1 MMLIIEHRL
10 VKRWGP
16 VMHDLVIRNGKIVDG
31 TGAPAFAGDIS
42 IDADKIVNV
51 GGKAGAGRREIDATG
66 SLVTP
71 GWVDIHTHYDGQ
83 VSWDPY
89 LSPSSWHGVTTL
101 VMGNCGVGF
110 APVRRGQEDF
120 LISMMDGVE
129 DIPTETLKAGIDFQW
144 ESFAEY
150 LDALAGM
157 KRVLDVGTHVPHCA
171 VRAYVMG
178 ERGAANEPATPDD
191 IAQMAAI
198 VRDGAR
204 AGALGVS
211 TSRTLLHRTRDKAYV
226 PGTFAAIDEMMGIGR
241 ALGDAGGGV
250 FEMVTDVVGDD
261 ANLGW
266 VARLSAETGCRISLA
281 AVINRRSGMRMHEIF
296 DFIRGNNA
304 KGSHIVAQVAAR
316 PAASLMSLQSSLHP
330 FSTHRSYRQLMTG
343 LSFVERVDKMRD
355 PRVRGQ
361 ILNDQPAVKEE
372 QTLAMVSQF
381 EHHFAL
387 GDPPD
392 YEPTREMSI
401 LERAKR
407 VGKTPQELAYD
418 TLLERDGHGI
428 IYMPLAFKDYSFD
441 ALHPL
446 LTDDATILSLSD
458 GGAHCGVICDAGM
471 PTYLLTH
478 WVRDRRRGARIAL
491 EIAVKRQTKDTAE
504 LYGLRDRG
512 VLAAGMKADIN
523 LIDFES
529 LRLHPPQ
536 MAFDL
541 PANGRRFVQHVDGY
555 LYTIVSGEI
564 TYERGEPTGAMPG
577 KIVRRF

>member
-1 MMLIIEHRL
+1 
-10 VKRWGP
+10 
-16 VMHDLVIRNGKIVDG
+16 MHDLVIRNGKIADG
-31 TGAPAFAGDIS
+31 TGAPVFAGDIS
-42 IDADKIVNV
+42 INGDKIVSV
-51 GGKAGAGRREIDATG
+51 GGKAGAGRREIDASG
-66 SLVTP
+66 LLVTP

-83 VSWDPY
+83 VAWDPY

-110 APVRRGQEDF
+110 APVRRGKEDF

-129 DIPTETLKAGIDFQW
+129 DIPTETLKAGINFEW
-144 ESFAEY
+144 ESFPEY
-150 LDALAGM
+150 LDALSRM

-178 ERGAANEPATPDD
+178 ERGAANEPATSDD

-198 VRDGAR
+198 VRDGVR

-226 PGTFAAIDEMMGIGR
+226 PGTFAAADEMLGIGR
-241 ALGDAGGGV
+241 ALGEAGSGV
-250 FEMVTDVVGDD
+250 FEMVTDVTGDD
-261 ANLGW
+261 ADLGW
-266 VARLSAETGCRISLA
+266 VARLSAETGRPISLA

-296 DFIRGNNA
+296 EFIRRNNA
-304 KGSHIVAQVAAR
+304 NGSHIVAQVAAR

-330 FSTHRSYRQLMTG
+330 FSTHRIYRQLMSG
-343 LSFVERVDKMRD
+343 LSLPERVAKMRD
-355 PRVRGQ
+355 PNVREQ
-361 ILNDQPAVKEE
+361 ILKDRPAVREE

-381 EHHFAL
+381 EHHFPL

-407 VGKTPQELAYD
+407 AGITPQELAYD
-418 TLLERDGHGI
+418 TLLERDGRGI

-441 ALHPL
+441 ALRPL
-446 LTDDATILSLSD
+446 LTDEATVLSLSD

-471 PTYLLTH
+471 PTYMLTH
-478 WVRDRRRGARIAL
+478 WVRDRRRGPRIAL
-491 EIAVKRQTKDTAE
+491 ELAVKRQTKDTAE

-512 VLAAGMKADIN
+512 VLATGMKADIN
-523 LIDFES
+523 LIDFDN
-529 LRLHPPQ
+529 LRLHPPE
-536 MAFDL
+536 MVFDL
-541 PANGRRFVQHVDGY
+541 PADGRRFVQRVDGY
-555 LYTIVSGEI
+555 NCTIVSGEV
-564 TYERGEPTGAMPG
+564 TYESGEPTGAMPG
-577 KIVRRF
+577 KIVRGSRDAARLSS

>member
-1 MMLIIEHRL
+1 
-10 VKRWGP
+10 
-16 VMHDLVIRNGKIVDG
+16 MHDLVIRNGKIVDG

-42 IDADKIVNV
+42 IKGDKIVSV
-51 GGKAGAGRREIDATG
+51 GGSAGAGHREIDASG
-66 SLVTP
+66 LLVTP

-83 VSWDPY
+83 VAWDPY

-110 APVRRGQEDF
+110 APVRRGKEDF

-129 DIPTETLKAGIDFQW
+129 DIPTETLKAGINFEW
-144 ESFAEY
+144 ESFPEY
-150 LDALAGM
+150 LDALSRM

-178 ERGAANEPATPDD
+178 ERGAANEAATADD
-191 IAQMAAI
+191 IAQMTAI
-198 VRDGAR
+198 VRDGVK

-226 PGTFAAIDEMMGIGR
+226 PGTFAGVDEVLGIGR
-241 ALGDAGGGV
+241 ALGEAGAGV
-250 FEMVTDVVGDD
+250 FEIITDVTGDD
-261 ANLGW
+261 ADLGW
-266 VARLSAETGCRISLA
+266 VARLSAETGRPVSLA
-281 AVINRRSGMRMHEIF
+281 AVVSRRSGMRMHEIF
-296 DFIRGNNA
+296 EFIRRNNA
-304 KGSHIVAQVAAR
+304 SGSQIVAQVAAR

-330 FSTHRSYRQLMTG
+330 FSTHRSYRQLMAG
-343 LSFVERVDKMRD
+343 LSLPERVAKMRD
-355 PRVRGQ
+355 PNVRAQ
-361 ILNDQPAVKEE
+361 ILNDQPAVREE

-381 EHHFAL
+381 EHHFPL

-407 VGKTPQELAYD
+407 TGKTPQELAYD
-418 TLLERDGHGI
+418 TLLERDGRGI

-441 ALHPL
+441 ALRPL
-446 LTDDATILSLSD
+446 LTDSSTILSLSD

-491 EIAVKRQTKDTAE
+491 ELAVKRQTKDTAE
-504 LYGLRDRG
+504 LYGMRDRG
-512 VLAAGMKADIN
+512 VLAPGMKADLN
-523 LIDFES
+523 LIDFDN
-529 LRLHPPQ
+529 LRLHPPE
-536 MAFDL
+536 MVFDL
-541 PANGRRFVQHVDGY
+541 PADGRRFVQRVDGY
-555 LYTIVSGEI
+555 KYTIVSGEV
-564 TYERGEPTGAMPG
+564 TYEDGEPTGAMPG
-577 KIVRRF
+577 KIVRGSRGDARLPS